1 MLNESSTSLIL
12 LGMNEIPDLYFFL
25 QERHSAL
32 NPESGLPTVEDDEP
46 HRSHLF
52 LR

>member
-1 MLNESSTSLIL
+1 MS
-12 LGMNEIPDLYFFL
+12 EIPNAYFCL
-25 QERHSAL
+25 QEWHNAL
-32 NPESGLPTVEDDEP
+32 IPESGLPTREDDEP